1 MSKPYRLVLNS
12 VLLLASCAFC
22 GCALVSDSA
31 ASGSRFLPFRK
42 AATAKLSPEFREAQ
56 RMFGRNTEKNL
67 LAWAL
72 YQEDTEQYAE
82 AMKTYREL
90 AIAYPDSVQ
99 PQLGIAR
106 VEEATGRGEQALT
119 VLQNAAAVHPQNVE
133 VQLQLMRLHT
143 SEENWQECLKTCEIV
158 CNLAPTDQNARYEVG
173 IAMVRAGRVQ
183 DALPHLTFA
192 VGRSA
197 ACYNVAWILHE
208 QSRDADAVSWLQ
220 QALSEHPDRQ
230 TAERSKLLLAEL
242 SPAAPQPAPRRD
254 RVVPA
259 SAEGDQGGVI
269 RAGGPVDV
277 PSWSGPGQGAVRPAR
292 HAGPAPQAVVQ
303 PRR

>member
-1 MSKPYRLVLNS
+1 VSKPYRLVLNA
-12 VLLLASCAFC
+12 VLLLASCTFC
-22 GCALVSDSA
+22 GCAFV
-31 ASGSRFLPFRK
+31 SGSAVSSSRLLPFRK
-42 AATAKLSPEFREAQ
+42 ASAAQLSPEFREAQ
-56 RMFGRNTEKNL
+56 RMFGKNTEKNL
-67 LAWAL
+67 LAWAM

-90 AIAYPDSVQ
+90 SVAYPDSVQ

-106 VEEATGRGEQALT
+106 VEEATGRSEQALT

-173 IAMVRAGRVQ
+173 IAMVRADRVD

-208 QSRDADAVSWLQ
+208 QSRDAEAVPWLQ

-230 TAERSKLLLAEL
+230 TAERSKLLLTEL
-242 SPAAPQPAPRRD
+242 SPVNPQSKRRHD
-254 RVVPA
+254 RVMPA
-259 SAEGDQGGVI
+259 AAVGDQGGVI
-269 RAGGPVDV
+269 HAGGPVEV
-277 PSWSGPGQGAVRPAR
+277 PSWNGPGQGSVRPAR
-292 HAGPAPQAVVQ
+292 HSGPAIPADGQPQ
-303 PRR
+303 R